1 MGNKGRTTHRVSGI
15 VTPVIGEI
23 GPKVP
28 TFVGTLV
35 TAHGARYGR
44 VVAGIHT
51 ASAGRSGARRGVL
64 GFLATAVAVL
74 ILSACGDDG
83 AAPLAG
89 VVREP
94 PLSVANVELLDVA
107 AAEPAPRA
115 MKADADEL
123 LLVYFGYTTCPDIC
137 PTTMS
142 DISVAVNDLPDE
154 LADRVTMSMVTVDPE
169 RDTPDV
175 LAGYLE
181 HFFDSSIPLQADGP
195 EALADAADAF
205 GVRYEVADHE
215 PGDLGYDVSH
225 SAVTYV
231 IDDTGTVVVE
241 WPFGFE
247 IENMTADIKAL
258 LDR

>member
-1 MGNKGRTTHRVSGI
+1 MRRQTRSV
-15 VTPVIGEI
+15 
-23 GPKVP
+23 
-28 TFVGTLV
+28 L
-35 TAHGARYGR
+35 A
-44 VVAGIHT
+44 VA
-51 ASAGRSGARRGVL
+51 
-64 GFLATAVAVL
+64 LATLALA
-74 ILSACGDDG
+74 ACGDDG
-83 AAPLAG
+83 PTPLAG

-94 PLSVANVELLDVA
+94 ALTVAEVELLDVA
-107 AAEPAPRA
+107 AAPTPRA

-142 DISVAVNDLPDE
+142 DISVAVNDLPDD
-154 LADRVTMSMVTVDPE
+154 LAERVTMSMVTVDPE
-169 RDTPDV
+169 RDTPEV

-181 HFFDSSIPLQADGP
+181 HFFDSSIPLQAEGP
-195 EALADAADAF
+195 EALAAAANAF

-247 IENMTADIKAL
+247 IENMTADITAL